1 MIKNVSFCNF
11 SDIKIIN
18 SDLSYQSKT
27 RLDDGQMPENLFLS
41 QLIYIFFNHP
51 DNFHKSINVKLIH
64 RNHKNIMD
72 TFNKIMNHLEL
83 HNIYSLYKYDFKIY
97 KTEKDISRFLDL
109 YNFLASYK

>member
-27 RLDDGQMPENLFLS
+27 KLDDGQMPANLFLS
-41 QLIYIFFNHP
+41 QLIFLFFNHP
-51 DNFHKSINVKLIH
+51 ETFHQSINTELIH
-64 RNHKNIMD
+64 RNQTNIIE
-72 TFNKIMNHLEL
+72 TFHEIMNHLEL

-97 KTEKDISRFLDL
+97 KTEKDIARFLDL
-109 YNFLASYK
+109 YKFLASYK